1 MNQKVENLKGKL
13 IVSCQALSN
22 EPLHSSFIMGRMALA
37 AKQGGASGIRANTKE
52 DIKEIQSQV
61 DLPIIGIVKRDYD
74 DSDIYITPT
83 MKEIEEL
90 MEVKPEIIAMDATIS
105 KRIGGSNGG
114 SGYNI
119 IINGGSVTASSES
132 GAGIGGGEG
141 GSGEKITINGSSVTA
156 SSDNGA
162 GIGGG
167 KGGSGNKITINGGSV
182 KATRLDYKPQNS
194 SEQNVYRRPAR

>member
-1 MNQKVENLKGKL
+1 MTIAFTFLF
-13 IVSCQALSN
+13 ILSA
-22 EPLHSSFIMGRMALA
+22 G
-37 AKQGGASGIRANTKE
+37 
-52 DIKEIQSQV
+52 
-61 DLPIIGIVKRDYD
+61 
-74 DSDIYITPT
+74 
-83 MKEIEEL
+83 
-90 MEVKPEIIAMDATIS
+90 
-105 KRIGGSNGG
+105 IGGSNGG

-194 SEQNVYRRPAR
+194 SEQNVYCCTIENKNFAVSTQIGQRWDLFLYD

>member
-74 DSDIYITPT
+74 DSDILNRIHSNHSSGWGGCFFIKKGAQRSREKIKQGLLY
-83 MKEIEEL
+83 KLEEA
-90 MEVKPEIIAMDATIS
+90 E
-105 KRIGGSNGG
+105 
-114 SGYNI
+114 YNI
-119 IINGGSVTASSES
+119 RSAMNDKLRT
-132 GAGIGGGEG
+132 
-141 GSGEKITINGSSVTA
+141 EKEL
-156 SSDNGA
+156 DNL
-162 GIGGG
+162 
-167 KGGSGNKITINGGSV
+167 SNPDYDLDKI
-182 KATRLDYKPQNS
+182 YF
-194 SEQNVYRRPAR
+194 